1 MTTLTIQ
8 MLVPAKNDGL
18 STLSQNDKLS
28 VSSLVG
34 INLCLKRANVF
45 AFSLFNVSD
54 MDKSCVRSLIQQP

>member
-1 MTTLTIQ
+1 

-18 STLSQNDKLS
+18 STLSQNDILS

-45 AFSLFNVSD
+45 AFSFVSD
-54 MDKSCVRSLIQQP
+54 MDKSCVPSLIQQP